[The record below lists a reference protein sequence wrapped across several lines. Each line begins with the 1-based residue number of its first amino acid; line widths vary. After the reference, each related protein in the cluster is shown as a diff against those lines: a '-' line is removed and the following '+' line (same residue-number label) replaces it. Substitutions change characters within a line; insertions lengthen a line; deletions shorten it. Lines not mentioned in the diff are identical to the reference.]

1 MFFRRLQGLF
11 AVKMRCENGEM
22 QCGDGKMRCGNG
34 EIVVYLRR
42 VHAWFPAFL
51 LPRWR
56 NCGAIA
62 AVGGVV
68 AAEIHCVT
76 AVA

>member
-11 AVKMRCENGEM
+11 AVKM
-22 QCGDGKMRCGNG
+22 QCGDGEM
-34 EIVVYLRR
+34 VVYLRR
-42 VHAWFPAFL
+42 VHAWFPVFW

-56 NCGAIA
+56 NGGAIA
-62 AVGGVV
+62 AVGCVV
-68 AAEIHCVT
+68 AVEIHCVT

>member
-1 MFFRRLQGLF
+1 M
-11 AVKMRCENGEM
+11 
-22 QCGDGKMRCGNG
+22 KMRCGNG
-34 EIVVYLRR
+34 EIVVRLRR

-56 NCGAIA
+56 NGGAIA
-62 AVGGVV
+62 AVGG
-68 AAEIHCVT
+68 AISAEIHCVP